1 MKLILLGSPGVGK
14 GTYTQDLVKMLD
26 LLHISTGDMFR
37 ENMKNDT
44 PLGKEAKSYISAGK
58 LVPDSVTIAMVKDR
72 LSRDDVKKKGF
83 ILDGFPRTA
92 AQAEAL
98 DKIISITRVVS
109 FNADKKVIIQRL
121 GGRTVCRKCGHI
133 YHQVNLPPKKVG
145 ICDIDGGELYVRDD
159 DKPEAIEKR
168 LHDYEV
174 VTEPLIDYYKK
185 KGLLREVSVN
195 EDYGLQKELIQKRI
209 LQAIKG

>member
-44 PLGKEAKSYISAGK
+44 PLGKEAKSYIGAGK
-58 LVPDSVTIAMVKDR
+58 LVPDSVTIAMVKER

-98 DKIISITRVVS
+98 DKITSITRVVS

-121 GGRTVCRKCGHI
+121 GGRMVCRKCGHI
-133 YHQVNLPPKKVG
+133 YHQINLPSKKPG

-174 VTEPLIDYYKK
+174 VTKPLIDYYKK